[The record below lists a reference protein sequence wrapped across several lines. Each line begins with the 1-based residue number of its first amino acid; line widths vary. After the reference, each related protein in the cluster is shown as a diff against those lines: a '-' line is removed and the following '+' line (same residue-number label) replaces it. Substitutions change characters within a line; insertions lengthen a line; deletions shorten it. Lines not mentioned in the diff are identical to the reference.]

1 MAKIP
6 QNTIDKIRDQADI
19 VDVISREIELKKR
32 GINYFGVCPFHDENT
47 PSFSVSPSKQIYHCF
62 GCGNGGNV
70 FTFIMEFQK
79 LTFFESVKL
88 LADRYNIILEVTQG
102 SSLSNEYSFLK
113 KVHESAT
120 KQFQRNLFSDIG
132 QGPMGYLEKR
142 NLSKDVIK
150 KFRIGFA
157 LDSWNSLLNKI
168 SSDYIGD
175 EQKLMKS
182 GLFIRSERGTFD
194 RFRSRIIFPIFHQ
207 SGEVI
212 AFGGRDYKKNDIA
225 KYLNSPET
233 AIYQKSNTLYGLH
246 ITKDAIRKSRYAIL
260 VEGYMDLLQLYQ
272 AGIEPVI
279 SVSGT
284 SLTKNHANIIS
295 KHVKKVILLYDGDSA
310 GAGAVIRAGFILY
323 QVGVEV
329 YVVRPPNELDP
340 DDWVLKEGSNAIN
353 HQIQNPT
360 EFLDFHVD
368 FFKARNLKGVQ
379 KRDYLH
385 EIIGNIKLISDVIIK
400 NELIKDLSEKLGTK
414 ELELVQILNTKRIY
428 NNSEI
433 TQIKPSSFEFKTKL
447 HRAELELVK
456 IFINSTLEE
465 RIELKKSISLEL
477 FSHQLLKKIISKI
490 LIEKSTENSKFIEQF
505 SEKNERD
512 FISELLIDEKMA
524 QDSMQIVKDC
534 VKTIKSIPIKNR
546 IDDLRF
552 IIQNKE
558 KSGDDTSKELT
569 EVMKL
574 QKNLIHYRS

>member
-88 LADRYNIILEVTQG
+88 LADRYNIILEITQS

-385 EIIGNIKLISDVIIK
+385 ETIGNIKLISDVIIK
-400 NELIKDLSEKLGTK
+400 NELIRDLSEKLGTK